1 MPLGKIEVRVI
12 TGEGERAVSLPTGS
26 IAEDVIKALGL
37 NVSAQIVLRGKTP
50 IPADEPVADGDELR
64 IIETFSGG

>member
-1 MPLGKIEVRVI
+1 MPVGVIEVSVATIDAQRIIKVP
-12 TGEGERAVSLPTGS
+12 AGS
-26 IAEDVIKALGL
+26 IAEDVIRALGL

-50 IPADEPVADGDELR
+50 IPVDEPVVDGDQLR